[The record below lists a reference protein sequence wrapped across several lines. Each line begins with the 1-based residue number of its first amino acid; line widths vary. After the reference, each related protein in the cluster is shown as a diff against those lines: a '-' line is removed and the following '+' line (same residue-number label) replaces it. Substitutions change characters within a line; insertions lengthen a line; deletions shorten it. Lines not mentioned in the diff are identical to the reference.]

1 MGKAMSEVW
10 CKIYDAGNALEAHS
24 LKGMLEARQ
33 IEVQLSGE
41 GLGAAAGELPANV
54 VEVGLWVK
62 ASQQSSA
69 QLLLEQYEH
78 ADPSGWFCPVC
89 GEANGSQFELC
100 WQCGQDR
107 LAEL

>member
-1 MGKAMSEVW
+1 MGNVMSDAW

-69 QLLLEQYEH
+69 LRLLQEYEH
-78 ADPSGWFCPVC
+78 ADKSGWTCATC
-89 GEANGSQFELC
+89 GEQNGSQFEVC

-107 LAEL
+107 LFQS